1 MEAGLDMANAT
12 DVAADR
18 PSAGPSGRFAGLL
31 LIASAV
37 ASVALLANHPGGEAS
52 DFAGMLKS
60 EAADQ
65 LMNAVVHAGFIVVL
79 TVEMAAYA
87 ILSTRLASRSAA
99 IIGMTFFAVGA
110 LFMMGSLLV
119 DGLAVPAIAARYAAA
134 TPEKI
139 ESARVL
145 FVLIGALLQF
155 LMPIGLAFQGLG
167 VACWGAALLQ
177 GPARAIGAVGVLLGV
192 GVVTAIGLAMFA
204 GQMMMLFAAI
214 GGMAL
219 WALIAGVTMFRR
231 TL

>member
-1 MEAGLDMANAT
+1 MANAT
-12 DVAADR
+12 DVVAEK
-18 PSAGPSGRFAGLL
+18 PSGRFAGLL
-31 LIASAV
+31 LIASAI
-37 ASVALLANHPGGEAS
+37 ATVALLANHPGGEAR

-60 EAADQ
+60 EADNQ
-65 LMNAVVHAGFIVVL
+65 LMNAIVHGGFIVVL

-87 ILSTRLASRSAA
+87 ILSLRLVTRSAA
-99 IIGMTFFAVGA
+99 IVGMTFFAVGA
-110 LFMMGSLLV
+110 LFMMGSLLI
-119 DGLAVPAIAARYAAA
+119 DGLAVPAIAARYVAA

-167 VACWGAALLQ
+167 VAGWGAALLQ
-177 GPARAIGAVGVLLGV
+177 GPARMIGALGVLLGV
-192 GVVTAIGLAMFA
+192 GVAAAIGFAMFA
-204 GQMMMLFAAI
+204 GQMMLLFAAI

-231 TL
+231 SL